1 MFPNGIFSFNKIRKE
16 LSFNMDPP
24 TLYSIMESIVNY
36 DKEESEKVKI
46 RDLPSQARST
56 IFNFSYP
63 IDEEILNKEEFETI
77 FLKHYMFR
85 RINFDTVES
94 FRIHLDVKLNSIMPK
109 YLKMLEG
116 FKSLNFLGNVETHI
130 REENVEGTDTTT
142 RTDSSTSS
150 LSSSATDTTT
160 STTKFSDTPQ
170 DHLTDVTDGSY
181 INEYTEV
188 SNSNSSSS
196 SSNGSNSLSSSNILD
211 KTNTTSETITITK
224 ADEIEEYKKYLEVC
238 NSIYEMIFKECDSL
252 FYGVI

>member
-63 IDEEILNKEEFETI
+63 IDEEILDKEEFETI

-116 FKSLNFLGNVETHI
+116 FKSLNFLGNVETHV
-130 REENVEGTDTTT
+130 RTENEIGKDTTS
-142 RTDSSTSS
+142 RMDNSTSN
-150 LSSSATDTTT
+150 LSTSVSDTT
-160 STTKFSDTPQ
+160 SSKTKFSDTPQ

-188 SNSNSSSS
+188 DNSV
-196 SSNGSNSLSSSNILD
+196 SSNTISNGTNSLTSSNVLD
-211 KTNTTSETITITK
+211 KTNSTAENITITK
-224 ADEIEEYKKYLEVC
+224 ADEIDEYKKYLEVC
-238 NSIYEMIFKECDSL
+238 NSIYEMIFKECDTL